1 MHDGG
6 VPETKLDGDVRFLNP
21 KQSKER
27 RKHGMTSENPE
38 VKPDQPSG
46 IGKLR
51 EWMRNPISLIGL
63 AVAVVAFGNFLF
75 LFFIDLTSQH
85 PSPYV
90 GILAYMIVPG
100 FLVAGL
106 FLISFGVWYDR
117 RKKSQHP
124 TQAVRYLHIDFN
136 DPSQRGAFAFL
147 FTFIVGFIGLS
158 VVGSYKAYEFTDSV
172 QFCGQL
178 CHSVMAPEFTAYQLS
193 PHARVACVDC
203 HVGAGATWYVKSKL
217 SGARQVFATAF
228 NTYPR
233 PIPTP
238 VHNLRP
244 AAQTCEQCHWPKKF
258 YGAQLKVFTH
268 YSSDENNTP
277 RQIRMLIN
285 VGGGD
290 PATGAPEGIHW
301 HMNIA
306 NEITYVSTDEKR
318 QVIPYIHVKDMQGR
332 VTEYF
337 AKDST
342 LTREQIAKADKRM
355 MDCVDCHNRPTHI
368 YVPPDLSVDNSLL
381 ARRLDASLPF
391 LKQQAVAALTADYKT
406 TDAAMQGI
414 AKSIDSFYESKYPDI
429 AKSKQLE
436 IRNTIDELQ
445 RIYRNTTFPEMK
457 LNWQTHPNNIGHF
470 YFNGCFRCHDGQ
482 HVSPDGKVV
491 TKDCQTCHSV
501 LNQSEGGVNMAPVQ
515 KVSFQHP
522 IDLGDLTQVNC
533 SDCHASAGTQ

>member
-1 MHDGG
+1 MNH
-6 VPETKLDGDVRFLNP
+6 EA
-21 KQSKER
+21 
-27 RKHGMTSENPE
+27 
-38 VKPDQPSG
+38 PDANAEQKSG
-46 IGKLR
+46 LARLR
-51 EWMRNPISLIGL
+51 EWLRNPISLVGL
-63 AVAVVAFGNFLF
+63 ALALVAFGNFLF
-75 LFFIDLTSQH
+75 LFFIDLTSER

-90 GILAYMIVPG
+90 GILAYMVAPG

-106 FLISFGVWYDR
+106 ALIVFGVWYDR
-117 RKKSQHP
+117 RKRLRQP
-124 TQAVRYLHIDFN
+124 GQAVKYLHVDFN
-136 DPSQRGAFAFL
+136 DPGQRDAL
-147 FTFIVGFIGLS
+147 TFVLTFVIAFIGLS

-203 HVGAGATWYVKSKL
+203 HVGTGATWYVKSKL

-228 NTYPR
+228 KTYPR

-268 YSSDENNTP
+268 YASDEKNTP

-306 NEITYVSTDEKR
+306 NEITYVATDEKR
-318 QVIPYIHVKDMQGR
+318 QVIPYIHVKDLQGR

-342 LTREQIAKADKRM
+342 LSKEQIAQAPKRL

-381 ARRLDASLPF
+381 AKRLDASLPF
-391 LKQQAVAALTADYKT
+391 LKQQAVAALTANYDT
-406 TDAAMQGI
+406 TNAAMQGI
-414 AKSIDSFYESKYPDI
+414 AKALGSFYETKYPDL

-436 IRNTIDELQ
+436 IRNAVDELQ

-457 LNWQTHPNNIGHF
+457 LNWQTHPNNLGHF
-470 YFNGCFRCHDGQ
+470 YYPGCFRCHDGQ
-482 HVSPDGKVV
+482 HVSADGKIISRE
-491 TKDCQTCHSV
+491 CNQCHT
-501 LNQSEGGVNMAPVQ
+501 LMSETEGTTNVAATALPA
-515 KVSFQHP
+515 FQHP
-522 IDLGDLTQVNC
+522 VDIGDLTQVNC
-533 SDCHASAGTQ
+533 ADCHTGGNGP

>member
-1 MHDGG
+1 MDRMSNAGLEH
-6 VPETKLDGDVRFLNP
+6 PALPHK
-21 KQSKER
+21 
-27 RKHGMTSENPE
+27 
-38 VKPDQPSG
+38 SG
-46 IGKLR
+46 FSRLR
-51 EWMRNPISLIGL
+51 ELVRNPISLVGL
-63 AVAVVAFGNFLF
+63 VLGIVAFGNFLF
-75 LFFIDLTSQH
+75 LFFIDLSSEH

-90 GILAYMIVPG
+90 GILAYMVAPA
-100 FLVAGL
+100 FLVLGL
-106 FLISFGVWYDR
+106 SLVPFGVWYDR
-117 RKKSQHP
+117 RKRRQHP
-124 TQAVRYLHIDFN
+124 AEPIRYLHVDFN
-136 DPSQRGAFAFL
+136 DPSQRGALTFI
-147 FTFIVGFIGLS
+147 FTFVIAFIGLS

-217 SGARQVFATAF
+217 SGARQVFATTF

-268 YSSDENNTP
+268 FASDEKNTP

-301 HMNIA
+301 HMNIS
-306 NEITYVSTDEKR
+306 NEITYIATDDKR
-318 QVIPYIHVKDMQGR
+318 QVIPYVHVKDHQGR
-332 VTEYF
+332 VTEYL
-337 AKDST
+337 AKDSN
-342 LTREQIAKADKRM
+342 LTKEQIANTPKRL

-368 YVPPDLSVDNSLL
+368 YVPPDLSVDNSFL
-381 ARRLDASLPF
+381 AKRLDASLPF
-391 LKQQAVAALTADYKT
+391 LKQQAVTALTANYET
-406 TDAAMQGI
+406 TPAAMQGI
-414 AKSIDSFYESKYPDI
+414 AKSIGSFYESKYPDL

-436 IRNTIDELQ
+436 IRSAIDELQ

-482 HVSPDGKVV
+482 HVSPDGKAIA
-491 TKDCQTCHSV
+491 KDCQICHSV
-501 LNQSEGGVNMAPVQ
+501 LSQEEGGVSMAALQ

-522 IDLGDLTQVNC
+522 IDLGDMTQVNC
-533 SDCHASAGTQ
+533 SDCHASGGTQ

>member
-1 MHDGG
+1 MSTNQLEENA
-6 VPETKLDGDVRFLNP
+6 VPATGFA
-21 KQSKER
+21 
-27 RKHGMTSENPE
+27 
-38 VKPDQPSG
+38 
-46 IGKLR
+46 KLR
-51 EWMRNPISLIGL
+51 EWVRNPISLVGL
-63 AVAVVAFGNFLF
+63 ALAVVAFGNFLF
-75 LFFIDLTSQH
+75 LFFIDLTSDH

-90 GILAYMIVPG
+90 GILAYMIVPA

-106 FLISFGVWYDR
+106 VLVPFGTWFDR
-117 RKKSQHP
+117 RKRRLQP
-124 TQAVRYLHIDFN
+124 GEEVRYLHLDFN
-136 DPSQRGAFAFL
+136 DPTQRGALTFV
-147 FTFIVGFIGLS
+147 FTFIVAFIGLS

-178 CHSVMAPEFTAYQLS
+178 CHSVMAPEFIAYQQS

-217 SGARQVFATAF
+217 SGARQVFATAL

-258 YGAQLKVFTH
+258 YGAQLKVFNH
-268 YSSDENNTP
+268 YASDEKNTP
-277 RQIRMLIN
+277 RQLRMLIN

-290 PATGAPEGIHW
+290 PATGAVEGIHW

-306 NEITYVSTDEKR
+306 NEITYVATDETR
-318 QVIPYIHVKDMQGR
+318 QVIPYIHLKNMQGR
-332 VTEYF
+332 ETEYF
-337 AKDST
+337 VKDSP
-342 LTREQIAKADKRM
+342 LTKDQVAKAPKHR

-381 ARRLDASLPF
+381 AKRLDVSLPF
-391 LKQQAVAALTADYKT
+391 LKQQAVAALTANYET
-406 TDAAMQGI
+406 TEVAMQGI
-414 AKSIDSFYESKYPDI
+414 AKTIEGFYETKYP
-429 AKSKQLE
+429 ALSHSKELE
-436 IRNTIDELQ
+436 IRAAVDEVQ
-445 RIYRNTTFPEMK
+445 RIYRTTIFPEMK
-457 LNWQTHPNNIGHF
+457 VNWQTHPNNIGHY

-482 HVSPDGKVV
+482 HVSADGKVI

-501 LNQSEGGVNMAPVQ
+501 LSQQEGGVNMAAVQ

-533 SDCHASAGTQ
+533 SDCHSAGGTQ

>member
-1 MHDGG
+1 MNG
-6 VPETKLDGDVRFLNP
+6 
-21 KQSKER
+21 ER
-27 RKHGMTSENPE
+27 PDAE
-38 VKPDQPSG
+38 VGNGSG
-46 IGKLR
+46 LAKIR
-51 EWMRNPISLIGL
+51 EWVRNPISLAGL
-63 AVAVVAFGNFLF
+63 ALAVVAFGNFAF
-75 LFFIDLTSQH
+75 LFFMDLTSEH

-90 GILAYMIVPG
+90 GILAYMVAPA

-106 FLISFGVWYDR
+106 GMAALGVWYDR
-117 RKKSQHP
+117 RKRRQHP
-124 TQAVRYLHIDFN
+124 AGAGRYLRVEFN
-136 DPSQRGAFAFL
+136 DPSQRGALTFL
-147 FTFIVGFIGLS
+147 FTFTLAFIGLS
-158 VVGSYKAYEFTDSV
+158 VVGSYRAYEFTDSV

-217 SGARQVFATAF
+217 SGARQVFATVF
-228 NTYPR
+228 KTYPR

-268 YSSDENNTP
+268 YASDEKNTP

-290 PATGAPEGIHW
+290 PATGAPNGIHW
-301 HMNIA
+301 HMNID
-306 NEITYVSTDEKR
+306 NEITYVATDEKR

-337 AKDST
+337 AKDAN
-342 LTREQIAKADKRM
+342 LTKQQIEAAPRRL

-391 LKQQAVAALTADYKT
+391 LKQQAVAALSANYET

-414 AKSIDSFYESKYPDI
+414 AKAMESFYESKYPEL
-429 AKSKQLE
+429 AKSKELE
-436 IRNTIDELQ
+436 IRNAVVELK
-445 RIYRNTTFPEMK
+445 RIYRDTIFPEMK
-457 LNWQTHPNNIGHF
+457 VNWQTHPNNIGHF
-470 YFNGCFRCHDGQ
+470 YFSGCFRCHDGQ
-482 HVSPDGKVV
+482 HVSPDGKVI

-501 LNQSEGGVNMAPVQ
+501 LSQEEGGVAMTTLP
-515 KVSFQHP
+515 KVAFQHP

-533 SDCHASAGTQ
+533 SDCHAGGGQ